1 MSTQSTRPN
10 RNSFKGKPAGRATST
25 LPIQTNKIEIKM
37 PHVFDFY
44 VSIDK
49 MLAATKE
56 ENVSVLTKQRNE
68 AFSLDSFINYSIGF
82 IGEPN
87 SIDSQEKFIRLFLN
101 NIGQGQFASK
111 TEDSKKYGNIYLRTI
126 ESNKLKILLMN
137 SYLNPGKD
145 SKENILDKKIKEKF
159 IRGYIYFHSTILFIF
174 VDDENSKAVENL
186 LKDCYSMEQDK
197 TIYVI
202 HSINEGDYKS
212 KHKEMQKHYTEH
224 EFINFNDKV
233 ETYYWYNLKDDT
245 NKTIVHLLY
254 EDTNNTENPLNL
266 ATFGYMKAI
275 FDKVNQMIPVDAN
288 DKSSSFNYTFSNYLH
303 FFLLQ
308 LYSYSNSSDLQVIAE
323 DKGFK
328 QTLMPEKARPK
339 APGLLNTNN
348 TIRSDPGYY
357 YEKVDGKL
365 KITIEAWIK
374 PKSLKGKIQNDYN
387 QIDLIFSKD
396 TEHRDKTFC
405 NFPNFIGLTTIRVPT
420 KFGLVKGFDKKY
432 YSIKKED
439 KGTIVIT
446 YEIHDDKLEISEE
459 VEEED

>member
-1 MSTQSTRPN
+1 MSTRPN
-10 RNSFKGKPAGRATST
+10 RNSFKRKSTDRSIST
-25 LPIQTNKIEIKM
+25 LPIETNKKVVLL
-37 PHVFDFY
+37 PPVFDFY

-49 MLAATKE
+49 MLAATE
-56 ENVSVLTKQRNE
+56 QENVSVLIKQRNE
-68 AFSLDSFINYSIGF
+68 ALSLDSFINYSIGF
-82 IGEPN
+82 IGEAN
-87 SIDSQEKFIRLFLN
+87 SRDSQDRFIRLFLN
-101 NIGQGQFASK
+101 NIGQGQFAYK
-111 TEDSKKYGNIYLRTI
+111 TEDSKIYGNIYLRTI

-159 IRGYIYFHSTILFIF
+159 IRGYFYFHSTILFIF
-174 VDDENSKAVENL
+174 VDDEKSKAVENL

-202 HSINEGDYKS
+202 HSIDEGEYQS
-212 KHKEMQKHYTEH
+212 KHKKMQEHYTEH

-233 ETYYWYNLKDDT
+233 EKYYWYNLKDDT

-254 EDTNNTENPLNL
+254 EDTTKTDNAPNL

-275 FDKVNQMIPVDAN
+275 FYKVNQMTPVNAN

-357 YEKVDGKL
+357 YEKVDGIKRTEENSTRA
-365 KITIEAWIK
+365 IIEYQAL
-374 PKSLKGKIQNDYN
+374 SNLHTRIQTQKNIN
-387 QIDLIFSKD
+387 QIQDA
-396 TEHRDKTFC
+396 
-405 NFPNFIGLTTIRVPT
+405 
-420 KFGLVKGFDKKY
+420 
-432 YSIKKED
+432 
-439 KGTIVIT
+439 
-446 YEIHDDKLEISEE
+446 
-459 VEEED
+459 VEESL

>member
-1 MSTQSTRPN
+1 MSSRSNQHNLVKRKST
-10 RNSFKGKPAGRATST
+10 KRAFST
-25 LPIQTNKIEIKM
+25 LPIAANKKEMSM
-37 PHVFDFY
+37 PHAFDFY
-44 VSIDK
+44 VSIDN

-111 TEDSKKYGNIYLRTI
+111 TEDSKIYGNIYLRTI

-145 SKENILDKKIKEKF
+145 SKNILDQKIKEKF
-159 IRGYIYFHSTILFIF
+159 IRGYFYFHSTILFIF
-174 VDDENSKAVENL
+174 VDDEKSKAVENL

-202 HSINEGDYKS
+202 HSIKEGEYQY

-233 ETYYWYNLKDDT
+233 EKYYWYNLKEDT

-254 EDTNNTENPLNL
+254 EDTTRTDNAPNL

-275 FDKVNQMIPVDAN
+275 FDRVNQMIPVNAN

-308 LYSYSNSSDLQVIAE
+308 LYSYSNSSELQVIAE

-328 QTLMPEKARPK
+328 QTPKAEKAKPK

-357 YEKVDGKL
+357 YEKVDG
-365 KITIEAWIK
+365 IERTEENSTRAIIEYQ
-374 PKSLKGKIQNDYN
+374 PLSNLHTRIQTQKNIN
-387 QIDLIFSKD
+387 QIQDA
-396 TEHRDKTFC
+396 
-405 NFPNFIGLTTIRVPT
+405 
-420 KFGLVKGFDKKY
+420 
-432 YSIKKED
+432 
-439 KGTIVIT
+439 
-446 YEIHDDKLEISEE
+446 
-459 VEEED
+459 VEESL

>member
-1 MSTQSTRPN
+1 MSTMTTTSTRPI
-10 RNSFKGKPAGRATST
+10 RNSIKRQSTHRAIST
-25 LPIQTNKIEIKM
+25 LPIQTNKIEILM
-37 PHVFDFY
+37 PPVFDFY

-56 ENVSVLTKQRNE
+56 VSVLTKQRNE

-111 TEDSKKYGNIYLRTI
+111 TEDSKIYGNIYLRTI

-202 HSINEGDYKS
+202 HAIKEGEYQS

-224 EFINFNDKV
+224 EFINFNGEIEK
-233 ETYYWYNLKDDT
+233 YYWYNLKKDT

-254 EDTNNTENPLNL
+254 EDTTKTDNAPNL

-275 FDKVNQMIPVDAN
+275 FDKLNQMIPVDAN

-357 YEKVDGKL
+357 YEKVDG
-365 KITIEAWIK
+365 IERTEENSTRAIIEYQ
-374 PKSLKGKIQNDYN
+374 PLSNLHTRIQTQKNIN
-387 QIDLIFSKD
+387 QIQDA
-396 TEHRDKTFC
+396 
-405 NFPNFIGLTTIRVPT
+405 
-420 KFGLVKGFDKKY
+420 
-432 YSIKKED
+432 
-439 KGTIVIT
+439 
-446 YEIHDDKLEISEE
+446 
-459 VEEED
+459 VEESL

>member
-1 MSTQSTRPN
+1 MYTRLTRLIRPN
-10 RNSFKGKPAGRATST
+10 RNSIKRQSTNRAIST
-25 LPIQTNKIEIKM
+25 LPIQTNKKEIVRL
-37 PHVFDFY
+37 PVFDFY

-111 TEDSKKYGNIYLRTI
+111 TEDSKIYGNIYLRTI

-159 IRGYIYFHSTILFIF
+159 IRGYFYFHSTILFIF
-174 VDDENSKAVENL
+174 VDDEKSKAVENL

-202 HSINEGDYKS
+202 HSIKEGEYKS

-233 ETYYWYNLKDDT
+233 EKYYWYNLKDDT

-254 EDTNNTENPLNL
+254 EDTTKTDNPLNL

-275 FDKVNQMIPVDAN
+275 FDKVNQMIPVNAN

-308 LYSYSNSSDLQVIAE
+308 LYSYSNRNDLQVIAE

-357 YEKVDGKL
+357 YEKVDGIKRTEENSTRA
-365 KITIEAWIK
+365 IIEYQAL
-374 PKSLKGKIQNDYN
+374 SNLHTRIQTQKNIN
-387 QIDLIFSKD
+387 QIQDA
-396 TEHRDKTFC
+396 
-405 NFPNFIGLTTIRVPT
+405 
-420 KFGLVKGFDKKY
+420 
-432 YSIKKED
+432 
-439 KGTIVIT
+439 
-446 YEIHDDKLEISEE
+446 
-459 VEEED
+459 VEESL